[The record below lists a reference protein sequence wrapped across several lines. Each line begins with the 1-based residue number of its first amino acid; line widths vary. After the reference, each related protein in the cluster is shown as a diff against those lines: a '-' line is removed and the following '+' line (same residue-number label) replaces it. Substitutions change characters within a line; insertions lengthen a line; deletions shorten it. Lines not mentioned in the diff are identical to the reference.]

1 MKKLTCIRIVY
12 IMFCLS
18 MLLLVAC
25 GDGGGGSLEAEG
37 MLKVTLTDDPASFE
51 GVYITIVQVLVHQ
64 SADAGEEE
72 IAESSHEAGWREVAL
87 SESISMPI
95 NLLELQDVKT
105 LLAEDALPA
114 GHYQQIRLVLEEN
127 TDTELFNYVILKE
140 ELVETAQQE
149 NGDEHIP
156 LETPSA
162 QQSGLKLIN
171 QFTILEGMTT
181 ELLIDFD
188 AEESVIETGNGKF
201 QLKPVLKMEAVIIED
216 TSDTDGDGVPDDE
229 DNCPETS
236 NPDQEDLDE
245 DGVGAA
251 CDADDEDPGV

>member
-1 MKKLTCIRIVY
+1 MKIVY
-12 IMFCLS
+12 VMACLS
-18 MLLLVAC
+18 MLLFIAC
-25 GDGGGGSLEAEG
+25 GGGSGTLEGEG
-37 MLKVTLTDDPASFE
+37 TLKVTLTDDPASFE
-51 GVYITIVQVLVHQ
+51 GVYITVVHVHVHQ
-64 SADAGEEE
+64 SADTDEEDIE
-72 IAESSHEAGWREVAL
+72 QSSHEAGWREVAL

-114 GHYQQIRLVLEEN
+114 GHYQQIRLVLAEN

-140 ELVETAQQE
+140 ELAQIAQQG

-171 QFTILEGMTT
+171 QFTIVEGMTT

-188 AEESVIETGNGKF
+188 AEKSVIETGNGKF
-201 QLKPVLKMEAVIIED
+201 KLKPVIKMEALTIED
-216 TSDTDGDGVPDDE
+216 EADTDGDGVPDDD

-236 NPDQEDLDE
+236 NPDQVDLDE
-245 DGVGAA
+245 DEVGAA
-251 CDADDEDPGV
+251 CDTDDEDPGVQ

>member
-1 MKKLTCIRIVY
+1 
-12 IMFCLS
+12 
-18 MLLLVAC
+18 MLFLVAC
-25 GDGGGGSLEAEG
+25 GGGGSGSFEAEG
-37 MLKVTLTDDPASFE
+37 MLKVTLTDDPANFE
-51 GVYITIVQVLVHQ
+51 GVYITIAQVLVHQ
-64 SADAGEEE
+64 SADTVEEQ
-72 IAESSHEAGWREVAL
+72 ISESSHEAGWREVAL
-87 SESISMPI
+87 SENISMPI

-140 ELVETAQQE
+140 ELSVTAQQE

-171 QFTILEGMTT
+171 QFTIVEGMTT

-188 AEESVIETGNGKF
+188 AEKSVVETGNGKF
-201 QLKPVLKMEAVIIED
+201 QLKPVLKMEAVTIEEVA
-216 TSDTDGDGVPDDE
+216 DTDGDGVPDDE

-245 DGVGAA
+245 DEVGAA
-251 CDADDEDPGV
+251 CDSNDEDPGVQ